1 MRRMTL
7 LFLWLPL
14 LAVLSAGCSE
24 KTLEEQRQDL
34 EEQKAEYQARIEAL
48 PDQDVKQTLASITD
62 VMFWIREGD
71 LERQVPPEEV
81 QYSTSPY
88 AILGDYK
95 DTKDMADQLAAGV
108 LLTHD
113 PRYRPEEA
121 RLELPFAYP
130 FDLKVNWEQV
140 VLADGTELPVVERDP
155 FTDQSN
161 LIPVALWNT
170 SYKRFTTQVKK
181 HENLPI
187 GQVPPP
193 PSPIAR
199 ARGEMILTVPETL
212 PEVDFSASDV
222 GDHQEL
228 SGWRITLEEVEGHR
242 VRLLFKVPEDMALAE
257 AEDRF
262 NQIEVEASDST
273 GRLLSSSSTGKGPAG
288 DDTLIIEMLDQ
299 LIDAAESGEL
309 KDKEAM
315 EQRMQAQR
323 KAMFEGVDRQLFVE
337 VAFSGTVKQV
347 KVLLPGL
354 SGETTLIV
362 PLDLTSVQFDVPDN
376 QAEPRSFGVRAR
388 VYDHTAS
395 DWELDQ
401 PLEADPALLDELIQV
416 EFKKGVNPGLSDP
429 IADKLYFHFPEQM
442 SNRLVSDFDRFD
454 HVEEL
459 VFLDKD
465 GEPVYRFDP
474 EDRKGPVRFTVNRI
488 EYHPDRFERPPVRAR
503 GELDVLLLPDIKVR
517 WVAIDD
523 LPEGYE
529 MHGKQ
534 VLFGPA
540 AADNHIPD
548 LVLARDARGRYLK
561 KIAEVR
567 HSFDEGWPRRAYHFY
582 DEPVGFL
589 FIEKGPGSH
598 ASYSFDIPLQ
608 D

>member
-1 MRRMTL
+1 ML
-7 LFLWLPL
+7 SFLWLPF

-24 KTLEEQRQDL
+24 KTIEEQRQEL
-34 EEQKAEYQARIEAL
+34 EEKKAEYQSRIEAL
-48 PDQDVKQTLASITD
+48 SDQDVKEQLAQLANI
-62 VMFWIREGD
+62 MFWIREGD

-81 QYSTSPY
+81 QYHTSPY
-88 AILGDYK
+88 SILEDYQN
-95 DTKDMADQLAAGV
+95 TKDMAEQLAAGV
-108 LLTHD
+108 LLTND
-113 PRYRPEEA
+113 VRYRPQEA
-121 RLELPFAYP
+121 ELTLPFAYP

-140 VLADGTELPVVERDP
+140 VLADGTELPVVEQDP
-155 FTDQSN
+155 FTDQSD
-161 LIPVALWNT
+161 LIPAALWSA
-170 SYKRFTTQVKK
+170 SYRRFTTQVQK
-181 HENLPI
+181 HVNLPI

-193 PSPIAR
+193 PPPIAR
-199 ARGEMILTVPETL
+199 ARGEMTLTVPETL
-212 PEVDFSASDV
+212 PEARFSASDV
-222 GDHQEL
+222 GDHRQV
-228 SGWRITLEEVEGHR
+228 SGWRITLEEVDGHR
-242 VRLLFKVPEDMALAE
+242 VRLLFNVPEDVAIADAQDMLDQA
-257 AEDRF
+257 
-262 NQIEVEASDST
+262 EVEASDST
-273 GRLLSSSSTGKGPAG
+273 GRFLSRSNTGKGPVG
-288 DDTLIIEMLDQ
+288 DNDQIIDMLDQ
-299 LIDAAESGEL
+299 LIDAAQSGEL
-309 KDKEAM
+309 KDEEAM
-315 EQRMQAQR
+315 EQRMQAQQ
-323 KAMFEGVDRQLFVE
+323 KAMLDDADRQLYVE
-337 VAFSGTVKQV
+337 VAFRGTVDQV
-347 KVLLPGL
+347 RVFLPGFAGEETL
-354 SGETTLIV
+354 SV
-362 PLDLTSVQFDVPDN
+362 PLDLRPVQFSVPDN
-376 QAEPRSFGVRAR
+376 QTEPQSFGVRAR

-401 PLEADPALLDELIQV
+401 PLEADPSLLDELIQV
-416 EFKKGVNPGLSDP
+416 EFRKGVKPGVSDP

-465 GEPVYRFDP
+465 GEPVYKFDP
-474 EDRKGPVRFTVNRI
+474 EDREGPVRFTVNRI

-503 GELDVLLLPDIKVR
+503 GKLDVLLLPDIEVR
-517 WVAIDD
+517 WVAFGD

-529 MHGKQ
+529 MQGKQ

-567 HSFDEGWPRRAYHFY
+567 HSFDQGWPRRAYHFY